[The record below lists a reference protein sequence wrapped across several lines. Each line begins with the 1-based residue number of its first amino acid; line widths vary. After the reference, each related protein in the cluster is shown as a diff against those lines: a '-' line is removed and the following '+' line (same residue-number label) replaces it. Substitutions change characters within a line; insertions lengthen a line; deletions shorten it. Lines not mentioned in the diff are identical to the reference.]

1 MPPHEGHV
9 YLIQRGRR
17 CVDQLVVVLLSLPDE
32 PIDPKLRL
40 AWLDELV
47 GDQVRLEHVQPYPT
61 DYSDPG
67 VWDQWVATIRSVL
80 PTGPD
85 LVFSSEEYGRQLA
98 DLLGAEHR
106 MIDRHRQAVPISAS
120 QIRADPMGAWP
131 FIPEPVR
138 PWYVRR
144 VAVLGPP
151 TDRRAE
157 LVTHLGRTFQTVTVD
172 DPGPGPQAD
181 RAGALGWHE
190 LEPLA
195 RRAEQ
200 IEAMLARR
208 ADRLLVREGGLLQM
222 QAWAQVQFGRW
233 PESLDRGGL
242 AMGADLALLDRRGI
256 DDLPAGAPARRLV
269 DALSERLSD
278 QAIATVVIESQA
290 DLDQAI
296 ARIDRL
302 IRPDGEKR

>member
-1 MPPHEGHV
+1 MPPHEGHL

-17 CVDQLVVVLLSLPDE
+17 CVDQLTVVLLSLPDE

-106 MIDRHRQAVPISAS
+106 MIDRDRQAVPISAS
-120 QIRADPMGAWP
+120 QIRNDPMGAWP

-151 TDRRAE
+151 GPDRAE
-157 LVTHLGRTFQTVTVD
+157 LVEHLGRTFQTVTVP
-172 DPGPGPQAD
+172 DPGPGRQTD
-181 RAGALGWHE
+181 RAGSVAWHE
-190 LEPLA
+190 LERLA

-200 IEAMLARR
+200 IEALLARR
-208 ADRLLVREGGLLQM
+208 ANRLLVREGGLVQM
-222 QAWAQVQFGRW
+222 QAWAQLQFGRW
-233 PESLDRGGL
+233 PESLDRGGP
-242 AMGADLALLDRRGI
+242 AMGAELALLDRRGI
-256 DDLPAGAPARRLV
+256 GDLPAGAHARRLV
-269 DALSERLSD
+269 EVLAERLAD
-278 QAIATVVIESQA
+278 QAIVTIPIDSQA
-290 DLDQAI
+290 DLAP
-296 ARIDRL
+296 ALSRIRSL
-302 IRPDGEKR
+302 IRPHGGNR